1 MESKFVGCRSDRNV
15 VEVKLLNF
23 DLGGV
28 QVLHDVTVNVKSGS
42 RVLLVGAN
50 GAGKTTLLRILG
62 GKHMHEPGTVQI
74 LQKNCYHDTTLNVE
88 RQYVNNEWGMRTVA
102 FAGSMVAHQADIPV
116 SGMMTALQ
124 EEFPERR
131 EMLLDLLGVNPNWRM
146 HKVSDGQRRRVQLF
160 LALLRPYK
168 LLLLDE
174 VTAVLDLVARQDFL
188 QFLKEETENREC
200 TVVYATHIFG
210 GLDDWLTD
218 IMYIEEGRLRL
229 CKPIKEVEK
238 FQNYVK
244 NGSTAPLLRTV
255 EDWLRAESAFVNRRR
270 GEEKESKQELGLAN
284 AQTSAGGYAPGR
296 MYNYW
301 G

>member
-1 MESKFVGCRSDRNV
+1 MSAPSVDSKPVL
-15 VEVKLLNF
+15 EVKGLNF
-23 DLGGV
+23 SLGGN
-28 QVLHDVTVNVKSGS
+28 QVLHDVTLNVKSGS

-50 GAGKTTLLRILG
+50 GAGKTSLLRVLG
-62 GKHMHEPGTVQI
+62 GKHMHEPGTVQV
-74 LQKNCYHDTTLNVE
+74 LQKSAFHDTALNLE

-124 EEFPERR
+124 AEFPERR

-200 TVVYATHIFG
+200 TIVYATHIFG

-218 IMYIEEGRLRL
+218 IVYVEEGKLKL
-229 CKPIKEVEK
+229 TSPIVDVEK

-244 NGSTAPLLRTV
+244 DGSTAPLLRTV
-255 EDWLRAESAFVNRRR
+255 EDWLRSEKAFLNRKR
-270 GEEKESKQELGLAN
+270 GDERESKVDPGLAH
-284 AQTSAGGYAPGR
+284 AQLSGGGYAPGR

>member
-1 MESKFVGCRSDRNV
+1 MATPSADKQPVL
-15 VEVKLLNF
+15 EVKGLNF
-23 DLGGV
+23 TLGGNE
-28 QVLHDVTVNVKSGS
+28 VLHDISLNVKSGS

-50 GAGKTTLLRILG
+50 GAGKTSLLRVLG
-62 GKHMHEPGTVQI
+62 GKHMHAPGTVQV
-74 LQKNCYHDTTLNVE
+74 LQKSAFHDTALNLE

-102 FAGSMVAHQADIPV
+102 FAGSAVAHTADIPV

-124 EEFPERR
+124 AEFPERR
-131 EMLLDLLGVNPNWRM
+131 EMLLDLLGVNPDWRM
-146 HKVSDGQRRRVQLF
+146 HKVSDGQRRRVQIF

-174 VTAVLDLVARQDFL
+174 ITAVLDLVARQDFL
-188 QFLKEETENREC
+188 QFLKEETETREC
-200 TVVYATHIFG
+200 TIVYATHIFG
-210 GLDDWLTD
+210 GLDEWLTD
-218 IMYIEEGRLRL
+218 IVYIEEGKLKL
-229 CKPIKEVEK
+229 NSPITDVEK

-255 EDWLRAESAFVNRRR
+255 EDWLRSEKAFLNRKRGDERSAKIDEGRLIND
-270 GEEKESKQELGLAN
+270 
-284 AQTSAGGYAPGR
+284 AGGYAPGR